1 MKARIESGKIIKYPT
16 LPNSFKSGGV
26 VIENFSKASNDVL
39 ESYGFYDIVIPTYD
53 TKTEYIHNLRTV
65 DDYKD
70 SEGNTK
76 TVFTYDVSKK
86 TFTESLVELKKNKIQ
101 ELKSLAN
108 QKLQPTDWYIIRK
121 IEKGS
126 SIPDNIQ
133 TQRNSIKSQVDTQE
147 ASINSKT
154 NKLDVF
160 NFEITL

>member
-16 LPNSFKSGGV
+16 LPNSFKSGGI

-53 TKTEYIHNLRTV
+53 SKTEYIHNLRTI

-86 TFTESLVELKKNKIQ
+86 TFTESLNELKKNKVQ

-133 TQRNSIKSQVDTQE
+133 TQRDDIKSQVDTQE

>member
-16 LPNSFKSGGV
+16 LPNSFKSGGI

-53 TKTEYIHNLRTV
+53 SKTEYIHNLRTV

-70 SEGNTK
+70 LEGNTK
-76 TVFTYDVSKK
+76 TVFTYDVSGK
-86 TFTESLVELKKNKIQ
+86 TFTESLDELKKNKIQ
-101 ELKSLAN
+101 QLKSLAN

-133 TQRNSIKSQVDTQE
+133 TQRNNIKSQVDTQE

-160 NFEITL
+160 NFEINL

>member
-53 TKTEYIHNLRTV
+53 NKTEYIHNLRTV

>member
-16 LPNSFKSGGV
+16 LPNSFKSGGI

-53 TKTEYIHNLRTV
+53 SKTEYIHNLRTI

-86 TFTESLVELKKNKIQ
+86 TFTESLNELKKNKVQ

-133 TQRNSIKSQVDTQE
+133 TQRDNIKSQVDTQE